1 MGEPGIN
8 VETGGLNKFATD
20 VHVDTD
26 SVLAPATVR
35 AQVQLSDGVR
45 FGVKNA
51 SGAVH
56 AAKERYARSLV
67 ASTENLKRY
76 VDAAKLLAAAAQ
88 KVAAEFDA
96 SDSRAAKSTAQAEQA
111 LWAAAEEAR
120 KARVAADQAGIPA
133 TRGGRAAAV

>member
-26 SVLAPATVR
+26 SVLAPATER
-35 AQVQLSDGVR
+35 AKVQLSDGVR
-45 FGVKNA
+45 FGAKNA

-56 AAKERYARSLV
+56 AAKERYAQSLV
-67 ASTENLKRY
+67 ASTANLKRY
-76 VDAAKLLAAAAQ
+76 VEAAKLLAAAAQ
-88 KVAAEFDA
+88 KVAADFDA

-120 KARVAADQAGIPA
+120 KARLAADRAANPPA
-133 TRGGRAAAV
+133 HGGRAAAV

>member
-1 MGEPGIN
+1 VGEPGIN

-26 SVLAPATVR
+26 SVLGPATER

-45 FGVKNA
+45 FGAKNA

-56 AAKERYARSLV
+56 AAKQRYAQSLV
-67 ASTENLKRY
+67 ASTENLKQY
-76 VDAAKLLAAAAQ
+76 VAAAKLLAAAAQ
-88 KVAAEFDA
+88 KVAAELDA
-96 SDSRAAKSTAQAEQA
+96 SDARAAKSTAPAEQA

-120 KARVAADQAGIPA
+120 KARLAAEAA
-133 TRGGRAAAV
+133 ERASHHGGRAEAV

>member
-8 VETGGLNKFATD
+8 VETGGLSKFATD

-26 SVLAPATVR
+26 SVLAPATER
-35 AQVQLSDGVR
+35 AKVQLSDGVR
-45 FGVKNA
+45 FGAKNA

-56 AAKERYARSLV
+56 AAKQRYAQSLV

-76 VDAAKLLAAAAQ
+76 VEAAKLLAAAAQ
-88 KVAAEFDA
+88 KVAADFDA
-96 SDSRAAKSTAQAEQA
+96 SDARAAKSTAQAEQA

-120 KARVAADQAGIPA
+120 RARLAADQAANPPA
-133 TRGGRAAAV
+133 RGGRAAAV

>member
-1 MGEPGIN
+1 VGEPGIN

-20 VHVDTD
+20 VHVDID

-35 AQVQLSDGVR
+35 AQVQLYDGVH
-45 FGVKNA
+45 FGAKNA

-76 VDAAKLLAAAAQ
+76 VEAAKLLAAAAQ

-96 SDSRAAKSTAQAEQA
+96 SDSRAASSTAQAEQA

-120 KARVAADQAGIPA
+120 QARLAAEQAAAPA
-133 TRGGRAAAV
+133 PRGGRAAAV